1 MSKKYLPPLTVI
13 TGCAWD
19 NFFCG
24 DYVVIRA
31 NFIVGQDG
39 SSTHNGSSIGLS
51 NKIDKELF
59 RRLRTEC
66 DVVVIGGNTARNE
79 PYKNLNKPL
88 VVITSSKNTLIEG
101 KTKYLQLNQTLEE
114 AISIIKEKFGENILV
129 EAGWKLLREAIEKKL
144 IDELYLTINHSI
156 TGENIIDLKFIYEN
170 FVIAESNLVENTE
183 LLKLVRKL

>member
-1 MSKKYLPPLTVI
+1 
-13 TGCAWD
+13 
-19 NFFCG
+19 
-24 DYVVIRA
+24 VVIRA

-51 NKIDKELF
+51 NKIDKERF

-101 KTKYLQLNQTLEE
+101 KTNYLQLNQPLEE
-114 AISIIKEKFGENILV
+114 AIAIIKEKFGENILV
-129 EAGWKLLREAIEKKL
+129 EAGWKLLRNAIENKL

-170 FVIAESNLVENTE
+170 YAVAQSNLIENTQ
-183 LLKLVRKL
+183 LIKLVRKL

>member
-1 MSKKYLPPLTVI
+1 
-13 TGCAWD
+13 
-19 NFFCG
+19 
-24 DYVVIRA
+24 VVIRA

-51 NKIDKELF
+51 NEIDKEEF

-88 VVITSSKNTLIEG
+88 
-101 KTKYLQLNQTLEE
+101 EE
-114 AISIIKEKFGENILV
+114 AIAIIKEKFGENILV
-129 EAGWKLLREAIEKKL
+129 EAGWKLLRNAIENRL

-156 TGENIIDLKFIYEN
+156 TGENVIDLKFIYKN
-170 FVIAESNLVENTE
+170 FAVAQSNLIENTQ

>member
-1 MSKKYLPPLTVI
+1 VL
-13 TGCAWD
+13 
-19 NFFCG
+19 
-24 DYVVIRA
+24 IRA

-51 NKIDKELF
+51 NKIDKERF

-101 KTKYLQLNQTLEE
+101 KTNYLQLNQPLEE
-114 AISIIKEKFGENILV
+114 VIVIIKEKFGENILV
-129 EAGWKLLREAIEKKL
+129 EAGWKLLLNAIENRL

-170 FVIAESNLVENTE
+170 FAVAQSNLIENTQ